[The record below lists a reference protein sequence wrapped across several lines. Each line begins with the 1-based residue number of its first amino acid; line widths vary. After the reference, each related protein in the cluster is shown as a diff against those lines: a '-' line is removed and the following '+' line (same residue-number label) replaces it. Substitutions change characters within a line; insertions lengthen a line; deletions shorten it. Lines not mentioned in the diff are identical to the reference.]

1 MDHRPTG
8 VMIAVDWENIRRSS
22 RLYQS
27 NVRPT
32 EICDALHD
40 VGDIFGNVLGGKAF
54 GDWSLRPDDGREF
67 AQHGITAYQAPR
79 TAAGKDRSDPALL
92 LEVYEWIRDRDDCGT
107 VILGSGDSDY
117 QVLVDRAR
125 ARGRRIV
132 LCAFSGSVA
141 RDLLSLAPLFPLE
154 AELGIQLAEHGDVKV
169 ELPEAPPESSTGEDD
184 ALGRFVREMY
194 ELESRLNYVG
204 LGMLCSQWML
214 DWGLAWNEYE
224 CRRLVDEYLDRG
236 ILERHE
242 VFNPNRPDWPTSA
255 VRLVRTDETVRQA
268 LGLSDGLVSNPVLAN
283 DATIS

>member
-1 MDHRPTG
+1 M
-8 VMIAVDWENIRRSS
+8 
-22 RLYQS
+22 
-27 NVRPT
+27 
-32 EICDALHD
+32 
-40 VGDIFGNVLGGKAF
+40 LGGKAF

-67 AQHGITAYQAPR
+67 AQHGITPYHAPR
-79 TAAGKDRSDPALL
+79 TADGKDRSDPAIL

-141 RDLLSLAPLFPLE
+141 RDLLSSAPLFPLE

-169 ELPEAPPESSTGEDD
+169 ALPEAPAENSVVADD
-184 ALGRFVREMY
+184 VLGRFVREMY

-255 VRLVRTDETVRQA
+255 VRLVRTDVRQA